1 MQIEGEIF
9 HELEE
14 MGGET
19 FAHIGFRDDDNRFG
33 DLLAQFVPEVGMRRR
48 ARLTIELIGETG
60 TDTLE
65 KP

>member
-19 FAHIGFRDDDNRFG
+19 FAHIGFRDDDNQFG

-48 ARLTIELIGETG
+48 ARLTIELLDNDDA
-60 TDTLE
+60 DTVE
-65 KP
+65 NH